1 MKFAMTMILGMA
13 FVAAFADGKGC
24 CGASGGCC
32 QSSHFKASALDA
44 KDAEFLAMANAMAA
58 GAEGKKTGC
67 CMDGKGKAHKK
78 VAKKG
83 AKVAKA
89 AKSCCK
95 K

>member
-24 CGASGGCC
+24 CGTSGGCC
-32 QSSHFKASALDA
+32 QSSHFKASALDS
-44 KDAEFLAMANAMAA
+44 KDAEFLAMANAMASS
-58 GAEGKKTGC
+58 AEGKKTAC
-67 CMDGKGKAHKK
+67 CKDMKGKAHKK
-78 VAKKG
+78 TSK
-83 AKVAKA
+83 KVAKA